1 MNPELSLA
9 HEQDDAP
16 EGDVTPDSIG
26 GIPLGQLLLEAG
38 VLTEDVL
45 DEVLE
50 KQARTGRRLG
60 EILVGDGYVSSRVM
74 ANALAE
80 QHGGMLRNE
89 YGVALGMKPGDTEG
103 IPYSPPP
110 ATPESNDDAPRATA
124 ADAPRAPQRPIAQQ
138 PVAFEKRSASERPPL
153 FKANAA
159 LDEPSPAEEAPRS
172 VEPPLFKTTAPLD
185 EPAPAEEPPAPA
197 EDRPAAEEPS
207 VVDADEAPTVEGPR
221 PGEIVIEAPEPE
233 PEPLFKRVRVEE
245 VAEQLAEAHADL
257 DEARS
262 QDKHDRL
269 TQALAE
275 AEDRATAAEA
285 RAAQA
290 EAELAPLQERVEELE
305 AELKAATEPAQA
317 QPPLSDT
324 PVPAVPLQDR
334 HLLFV
339 PTDDGYH
346 LREEMGPMP
355 SIGTAVELDGSHFAV
370 VRVGPSPLPGDPASC
385 AFLILI

>member
-1 MNPELSLA
+1 MA

-16 EGDVTPDSIG
+16 DGDVTPDSIG
-26 GIPLGQLLLEAG
+26 GVPLGQLLLEAR

-45 DEVLE
+45 EEVLE

-60 EILVGDGYVSSRVM
+60 EILVDDGYVSSRVM

-80 QHGGMLRNE
+80 QHGGMLRTE
-89 YGVALGMKPGDTEG
+89 YGVALGMKPGDTDG

-110 ATPESNDDAPRATA
+110 ATLEGVDEAPSATDAAHGP
-124 ADAPRAPQRPIAQQ
+124 QQ
-138 PVAFEKRSASERPPL
+138 PVPFEKRSVPERPPL
-153 FKANAA
+153 FKSTVT
-159 LDEPSPAEEAPRS
+159 L
-172 VEPPLFKTTAPLD
+172 
-185 EPAPAEEPPAPA
+185 EEPPAPA
-197 EDRPAAEEPS
+197 EEPS
-207 VVDADEAPTVEGPR
+207 AVEADAGPPAVEGPR

-245 VAEQLAEAHADL
+245 VVEQLAEAHADL
-257 DEARS
+257 DEARTH
-262 QDKHDRL
+262 DKHERL

-285 RAAQA
+285 RTAQA
-290 EAELAPLQERVEELE
+290 EAEVARLQQRTEELE
-305 AELKAATEPAQA
+305 TALQAATELADA
-317 QPPLSDT
+317 QPPLAGT
-324 PVPAVPLQDR
+324 PLPAVPLQDR

-339 PTDDGYH
+339 PTEEGYH
-346 LREEMGPMP
+346 LREQMGPMP

-385 AFLILI
+385 AFLILL